1 VTQSQKSQLP
11 KEKEYAVVM
20 STESYKGKTYSEWI
34 ADWVNWFFRA
44 DPEEENFSGP
54 VVFLKQ
60 YPRIPDSSHNS
71 REENSPILEI
81 IKNDPNVM
89 VGGDKIEIFSDQ
101 GILFPVIMAYWIAN
115 EPIETEEYMR
125 QKVRS
130 DIDNGDNPPRLDQVT
145 INGREIKIRDPN
157 DPDSF
162 INEKLPEEIRKE
174 MRKYRIE
181 TSLFS
186 TMVASTEYGLS
197 YKDIVEYPTVPGTA
211 NAVVCGYYFLITD
224 LEEGRYVI
232 HSHARGR
239 STEKGEYFAELL
251 YDINVVDRKQ
261 KTLSPQSGKI
271 PERITQRLIYKLQ
284 DQLDRNLITPED
296 FEMFKDIIEQ
306 SRKKQQDTIIN
317 VRKISK
323 LM

>member
-1 VTQSQKSQLP
+1 
-11 KEKEYAVVM
+11 
-20 STESYKGKTYSEWI
+20 
-34 ADWVNWFFRA
+34 
-44 DPEEENFSGP
+44 
-54 VVFLKQ
+54 
-60 YPRIPDSSHNS
+60 
-71 REENSPILEI
+71 
-81 IKNDPNVM
+81 M